1 MKIGKVEK
9 YIYDKLDKD
18 GALHFT
24 LVDPEERG
32 GAKKAIEM
40 AKKAE
45 SAGTDAIMIGGT
57 VGIRGEEFDNIIS
70 SIKKNISI
78 PLILFPGD
86 VSGVSKYADAIFFMS
101 LMNSRNPYY
110 ITGAQALASMTIKK
124 SKIEPISMA
133 YLITEPGQYT
143 AAGWV
148 GDVKPFP
155 KIKPY
160 LAASYALSAE
170 FMGFK
175 LIYLEAGSGSSSS
188 VPNEI
193 IKATRSLVS
202 LPIIVGGGVRTPKIA
217 GEKIKAGAN
226 IIVTGTIVEQV
237 KDIEKTVSSL
247 VKEIKKNGKKR

>member
-1 MKIGKVEK
+1 MKIGKIEK
-9 YIYDKLDKD
+9 YIYDRLAKD

-24 LVDPEERG
+24 LIDPEERG
-32 GAKKAIEM
+32 GVKSAIDM

-45 SAGTDAIMIGGT
+45 KAGTDAIMVGGT
-57 VGIRGEEFDNIIS
+57 VGVRGEEFDEIIS

-86 VSGVSKYADAIFFMS
+86 VSGVSKYADAIFYMS

-110 ITGAQALASMTIKK
+110 ITGAQSLASITVKK
-124 SKIEPISMA
+124 SGIEPISMA

-160 LAASYALSAE
+160 LAASYALAAE

-175 LIYLEAGSGSSSS
+175 LIYLEAGSGSTES
-188 VPNEI
+188 VPNNI
-193 IKATRSLVS
+193 IKATRSLVDI
-202 LPIIVGGGVRTPKIA
+202 PIIVGGGVRTPKLA

-237 KDIEKTVSSL
+237 DDIEKTVRDI
-247 VKEIKKNGKKR
+247 VKAIKVNGKKK